1 MRQLIRGKAPG
12 SLKKYRLGV
21 HNWDEVTKGDK
32 DDIWTELEAMQEGR
46 CAYCEGDM
54 SADNRHIE
62 HFRQRGRDPKQT
74 FAWPNLFGSCNR
86 ENSCGKYKDRIGT
99 YPPEVLI
106 KPDKEDPERFLVF
119 APDGG
124 VSPRKGLSP
133 EDEHRAK
140 ETIRIF
146 NLDTA
151 LQPIRCREIC
161 GYVQTA
167 EYFAECAEVFPE
179 EEWMPLLQQEIAN
192 TAHLPFAT
200 AIKHVLTR
208 QG

>member
-12 SLKKYRLGV
+12 CLKSYRHGT
-21 HNWDEVTKGDK
+21 HNWDAVTKTDK
-32 DDIWTELEAMQEGR
+32 DDIWTELGVMQDQR
-46 CAYCEGDM
+46 CAYCEGNMATED
-54 SADNRHIE
+54 RHIE
-62 HFRQRGRDPKQT
+62 HFRQKGRDPQQT
-74 FAWPNLFGSCNR
+74 FAWSNLFGSCNR
-86 ENSCGKYKDRIGT
+86 ENSCGKHKDRIGT
-99 YPPEVLI
+99 YPPAVLI
-106 KPDKEDPERFLVF
+106 KPDIEDPERFLVF
-119 APDGG
+119 TPDGG
-124 VSPRKGLSP
+124 VSPRKGLSAA
-133 EDEHRAK
+133 DENRAR

-151 LQPIRCREIC
+151 LKPIRHREIC

-167 EYFAECAEVFPE
+167 EYLAALAESFKE
-179 EEWMPLLQQEIAN
+179 EEWMPLLQQEIAA